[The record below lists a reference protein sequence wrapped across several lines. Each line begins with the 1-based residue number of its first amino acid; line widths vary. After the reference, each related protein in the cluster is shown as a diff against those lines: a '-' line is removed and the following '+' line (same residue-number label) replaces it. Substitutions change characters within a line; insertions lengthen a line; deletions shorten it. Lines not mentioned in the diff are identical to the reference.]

1 MNSNLNRPS
10 YYDLLK
16 LNPLLQRKTITEV
29 EELISTMTELGYEWD
44 NQNMCFHNYEIK
56 NSIRTQGLDVFTAK
70 SFREYYED
78 LVDEINA
85 NPHLYHQAGSAN
97 YQLMK
102 ASSFFSKFL
111 IVLLTL
117 GWFIFSFKTILY
129 ITIVIIALWL
139 FLFIRANKH
148 NAMQRKIRDEVWHK
162 NYQKRKSM
170 NNNN

>member
-1 MNSNLNRPS
+1 MNSNLYQPS
-10 YYDLLK
+10 YYYLLK

-44 NQNMCFHNYEIK
+44 NQNLCFHNAKI
-56 NSIRTQGLDVFTAK
+56 NSSIRTQGLDLFTAK
-70 SFREYYED
+70 SFREFYED

-97 YQLMK
+97 YQLRK

-129 ITIVIIALWL
+129 ISIVIIALWL
-139 FLFIRANKH
+139 FLFIRANKY
-148 NAMQRKIRDEVWHK
+148 NAMQRKIRYEVWHK
-162 NYQKRKSM
+162 NYQKRESM